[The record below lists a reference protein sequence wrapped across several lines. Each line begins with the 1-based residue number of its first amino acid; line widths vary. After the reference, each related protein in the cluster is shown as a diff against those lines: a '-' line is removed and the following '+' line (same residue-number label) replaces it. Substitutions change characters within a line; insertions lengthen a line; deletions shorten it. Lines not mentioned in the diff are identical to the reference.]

1 MKDIASR
8 RRANRIIVGKLV
20 RTLAPIAIVLFASGL
35 ALGGQEQSSNP
46 ARGKWMAGI
55 TLGGGFP
62 LGAFSTNIGHPGGG
76 LDLYAGTRLG
86 NSSFIFGF
94 DISYILYGIESR
106 DEYLSGTI
114 PLQVEVETT
123 NNILQGLLF
132 LRFQP
137 FGGRVR
143 PYIEALAG
151 LSYLFTD
158 TSIYDDEGL
167 DYEEIASDINFDDAT
182 LAVGAGV
189 GMEIRLGKHRPA
201 RSSVKRTEYYLDLKV
216 RYLSGGTAQYL
227 REGAIIQD
235 GDGVTYLY
243 NESKTNLVSVQVGVS
258 VSF

>member
-1 MKDIASR
+1 MPGRPAR
-8 RRANRIIVGKLV
+8 VLV
-20 RTLAPIAIVLFASGL
+20 AGAVLFFAAGV
-35 ALGGQEQSSNP
+35 AFGGQEPSWSP
-46 ARGKWMAGI
+46 AKGKWMAGL

-62 LGAFSTNIGHPGGG
+62 LGEFRANIGHPGGG
-76 LDLYAGTRLG
+76 LDFFLGTRLG
-86 NSSFIFGF
+86 NSSFVAGF
-94 DISYILYGIESR
+94 DLSYILYGIESR

-158 TSIYDDEGL
+158 TSIYDEDGL
-167 DYEEIASDINFDDAT
+167 DREEIASDINFDDAT
-182 LAVGAGV
+182 LAVGAGA
-189 GMEIRLGKHRPA
+189 GMEIRLGKY
-201 RSSVKRTEYYLDLKV
+201 RSSGRSMRRPEYFLDLKV
-216 RYLSGGTAQYL
+216 RYVSGGTAQYL
-227 REGAIIQD
+227 REGAIVQD

-243 NESKTNLVSVQVGVS
+243 NESKTNLVSIQIGLS

>member
-1 MKDIASR
+1 MKNIASR
-8 RRANRIIVGKLV
+8 ERTSGNFFGKVVRA
-20 RTLAPIAIVLFASGL
+20 LAPIAIVFFAAGL

-46 ARGKWMAGI
+46 ARGKWMAGL

-62 LGAFSTNIGHPGGG
+62 SGAFSANIGHPGGG
-76 LDLYAGTRLG
+76 LDFYFGTRLG
-86 NSSFIFGF
+86 DSSFIVGF
-94 DISYILYGIESR
+94 DISYVLYGIESR

-114 PLQVEVETT
+114 PVQVEVETT
-123 NNILQGLLF
+123 NNILQGLAF

-143 PYIEALAG
+143 PYIEALGG

-158 TSIYDDEGL
+158 TSIYDNEGL
-167 DYEEIASDINFDDAT
+167 DYDEIASDINFDDAT

-189 GMEIRLGKHRPA
+189 GMEIRLGKDRGD
-201 RSSVKRTEYYLDLKV
+201 RISVKRPEYFLDLKV

-235 GDGVTYLY
+235 GDKVTYLY
-243 NESKTNLVSVQVGVS
+243 NESKTNLISVQVGVS
-258 VSF
+258 ISF